1 CDWVMGEVARA
12 AKERGESIDEF
23 AKIVPPARLA
33 ALADLA
39 KRGLVSGHLAKEV
52 FEAMLVDPG
61 EPESVARA
69 RGLVQESDPGALR
82 VVVEQILAAN
92 PGPAEEFRGGKEK
105 AFGFLLGQLMRA
117 TGGKAN
123 PQVARDLL
131 REALEKTPSP

>member
-1 CDWVMGEVARA
+1 
-12 AKERGESIDEF
+12 
-23 AKIVPPARLA
+23 
-33 ALADLA
+33 
-39 KRGLVSGHLAKEV
+39 
-52 FEAMLVDPG
+52 MLVDPG